1 MKRWH
6 MVIIGA
12 GPAGSYAAKVAAG
25 NGLQVLLLEEH
36 PVIGQPRHCPGW
48 LLGTEFTEELLKS
61 LENPLKLQKV
71 HGFEF
76 YDPQSSE
83 LILNI
88 PDTGWGGY
96 LVERQAFDRE
106 LALMALKS
114 GAQISINTKVTGLL
128 REKDQ
133 VVGVETDHKHLS
145 RVMAEVVVCADG
157 IHSLSSGLGKS
168 ELLKDKEEKY
178 KPALLLEL
186 NGVRD
191 IRPGIIES
199 YVSNDPVLAGR
210 TLWTHSKDICLMTI
224 ANINLFDEIKKR
236 DDNLLSRKIK
246 DAQIIQMAGCRA
258 RADAGRFCERVVDKG
273 ILFVGD
279 ASGCHGIIHGMI
291 SAHYGAMAAVKA
303 IQKRDLDMIEDYDQT
318 LKASD
323 IYKHPYLWPAIKEN
337 YQTFAEVMDGFKGI
351 KL

>member
-1 MKRWH
+1 

-12 GPAGSYAAKVAAG
+12 GPAGSYAAKVAAE

-48 LLGTEFTEELLKS
+48 LLGTGFTEELVKS
-61 LENPLKLQKV
+61 LKNPLKLQKV

-88 PDTGWGGY
+88 SDTGWGGY
-96 LVERQAFDRE
+96 FVDRQGFDRE
-106 LALMALKS
+106 MALMALKS

-128 REKDQ
+128 REGDQ

-157 IHSLSSGLGKS
+157 IHSLSNGFGKS
-168 ELLKDKEEKY
+168 ELLKDKEENY
-178 KPALLLEL
+178 RPALLLEL
-186 NGVRD
+186 SGVRD

-210 TLWTHSKDICLMTI
+210 NLWTHSEDICLMTI
-224 ANINLFDEIKKR
+224 SNINLFKEIKER

-246 DAQIIQMAGCRA
+246 DAQVTQMGACRA
-258 RADAGRFCERVVDKG
+258 RVDAGRFLEKVVDQG

-291 SAHYGAMAAVKA
+291 SAHYTV
-303 IQKRDLDMIEDYDQT
+303 
-318 LKASD
+318 
-323 IYKHPYLWPAIKEN
+323 LW
-337 YQTFAEVMDGFKGI
+337 QQ
-351 KL
+351 